1 MKTSKYRNWE
11 ISGHVLMVI
20 LAILAIAPF
29 IILVSSSFTDE
40 TTVIRNGYS
49 FFPKKFSLEAYKY
62 IFEQWQI
69 IGRGYMV
76 TIIVTLIG
84 TVVGISMSGTLGYVL
99 SRKEL
104 PGRAIIL
111 FLITFTM
118 MFNGGLTATYINYTK
133 IFHLKNTIWS
143 LIIPGLLMNGYFV
156 MTFRNYFENS
166 IPGALLEAAK
176 IDGASEF
183 KTFIKIVLPLS
194 GPIIAT
200 VGLPVGLM
208 YWNDWQNAMYYLNTN
223 SKLQSIQS
231 ILNNMNENIKFL
243 QSNEGRS
250 VASQLDASQI
260 PETTIRMAIAVVG
273 VLPLICMFPLL
284 QNWLVRGLTVGA
296 VKE

>member
-1 MKTSKYRNWE
+1 MKSSKYRNWE
-11 ISGHVLMVI
+11 ISGHILMAT

-29 IILVSSSFTDE
+29 IILVSSSFSDE
-40 TTVIRNGYS
+40 ATVIRNGYS

-69 IGRGYMV
+69 IGRGYMI
-76 TIIVTLIG
+76 TIIVTCIG
-84 TVVGISMSGTLGYVL
+84 TLVGVSMSGTLGYVL

-118 MFNGGLTATYINYTK
+118 LFNGGLTATYINYTK
-133 IFHLKNTIWS
+133 IFHLKNTIWG

-166 IPGALLEAAK
+166 IPVALLEAAK

-183 KTFIKIVLPLS
+183 TTFVKIVLPLS

-200 VGLPVGLM
+200 VGLPVALM

-250 VASQLDASQI
+250 IASQLDASQI

-273 VLPLICMFPLL
+273 VLPLICIFPLL